1 MRTLRAAVLAIV
13 LEARQPIAGRA
24 VAEIAGIT
32 RRQAADALVD
42 LADQGLVSRIGR
54 KARVRWT
61 APAATPNPFG
71 PLELYLYAH
80 LHLDPRRRRRHR

>member
-1 MRTLRAAVLAIV
+1 MQTLRAAVLAIV

-61 APAATPNPFG
+61 APATPPNPFG

-80 LHLDPRRRRRHR
+80 LDPRRRRRHR